1 METIYQDIPRFY
13 TALAEWGACVIYIC
27 LIKKRFN
34 NKITVA
40 LSTLFLV
47 AQIALLVP
55 TGDLPTVWW
64 IPCMVAAAL
73 LMYLFIY
80 TVGNV
85 HSITAAYLCARAFL
99 IAEFTASFQWQ
110 LDCYLNARVDV
121 EHFVFAKIVMLVV
134 IYTAIFVLVAFMEKP
149 LMNPEY
155 LNKITYK
162 EFIAVIAIV
171 AVAFTFSNLSF
182 IWKNTPFSS
191 GFRSD
196 IFNIRTLFD
205 LAGMTILYAYQSRVC
220 ELMAESEIVTMD
232 SMLKSQYNQYR
243 NYQESIDLINM
254 KYHDLKHQIAGLR
267 AETDIDKRTEWLDA
281 MEDDI
286 RGFESVT
293 NTGNKVLDTIIV
305 GKIMHGQKY
314 DIKFTCVI
322 DGKLLE
328 FMHVTDIC
336 TIFGN
341 AIDNAIENVVMI
353 KDIEK
358 RIIHVTVSAKN
369 KFVLIQFQNYCEVKP
384 NEDKRGVRLFESSKA
399 DKRNHGFGLKSIQY
413 TVDKYD
419 GTMKAGMNKD
429 WFELT
434 ILIPCSNK

>member
-110 LDCYLNARVDV
+110 LDCYLNARGDV

-293 NTGNKVLDTIIV
+293 NTGNKVLDTIIA

-384 NEDKRGVRLFESSKA
+384 NEDKRGIRLFESSKA

>member
-293 NTGNKVLDTIIV
+293 NTGNKVLDTIIA

-419 GTMKAGMNKD
+419 GTLKAGMNKD

>member
-64 IPCMVAAAL
+64 IPCMVSAAF

-232 SMLKSQYNQYR
+232 SMLKSQYYQYR
-243 NYQESIDLINM
+243 YYQESIDLINM

-293 NTGNKVLDTIIV
+293 NTGNKVLDTIIA

>member
-64 IPCMVAAAL
+64 IPCMVSAAF

-293 NTGNKVLDTIIV
+293 NTGNKVLDTIIA

-384 NEDKRGVRLFESSKA
+384 NEDKRGIRLFESSKA

>member
-110 LDCYLNARVDV
+110 WDCYLNARVDV

-134 IYTAIFVLVAFMEKP
+134 IYTTIFVLVAFMEKP

-205 LAGMTILYAYQSRVC
+205 LAGMTILYAYQSRIC
-220 ELMAESEIVTMD
+220 ELMTESELVTMD

-293 NTGNKVLDTIIV
+293 NTGNKVLDTIIA

-322 DGKLLE
+322 DGKLLD

-336 TIFGN
+336 IIFGN

-353 KDIEK
+353 KDVEK

-384 NEDKRGVRLFESSKA
+384 NEDKRGVRLFETSKA

>member
-64 IPCMVAAAL
+64 IPCMVSAAF

-85 HSITAAYLCARAFL
+85 HSITAAYLCARAFF

-293 NTGNKVLDTIIV
+293 NTGNKVLDTIIA

>member
-293 NTGNKVLDTIIV
+293 NTGNKVLDTIIA

-369 KFVLIQFQNYCEVKP
+369 KFVLIQFQNYCKVKP
-384 NEDKRGVRLFESSKA
+384 NEDKRGIRLFESSKA

>member
-64 IPCMVAAAL
+64 IPCMVSAAF

-293 NTGNKVLDTIIV
+293 NTGNKVLDTIIA

-429 WFELT
+429 WFELK

>member
-64 IPCMVAAAL
+64 IPCMVSAAF

-293 NTGNKVLDTIIV
+293 NTGNKVLDTIIA

-384 NEDKRGVRLFESSKA
+384 NEDKRGVRLFESSKV

-434 ILIPCSNK
+434 ILIPWSNK

>member
-220 ELMAESEIVTMD
+220 ELMAESESVTMD
-232 SMLKSQYNQYR
+232 SMLKSQYNQDR

-293 NTGNKVLDTIIV
+293 NTGNKVLDTIIA

>member
-99 IAEFTASFQWQ
+99 IAGFTASFQWQ

-293 NTGNKVLDTIIV
+293 NTGNKVLDTIIA

-384 NEDKRGVRLFESSKA
+384 NEDKRGIRLFESSKA

>member
-1 METIYQDIPRFY
+1 MEIIYQDIPRFY

-64 IPCMVAAAL
+64 IPCMVSAAF

-293 NTGNKVLDTIIV
+293 NTGNKVLDTIIA
-305 GKIMHGQKY
+305 GKIIHGQKY

-384 NEDKRGVRLFESSKA
+384 NEDKRGIRLFESSKA

>member
-13 TALAEWGACVIYIC
+13 TALAEWGACIIYIC

-64 IPCMVAAAL
+64 IPCMVSAAF

-293 NTGNKVLDTIIV
+293 NTGNKVLDTIIA

-384 NEDKRGVRLFESSKA
+384 NEDKRGIRLFESSKA

>member
-121 EHFVFAKIVMLVV
+121 EHFVFAKIVMLLV

-293 NTGNKVLDTIIV
+293 NTGNKVLDTIIA

-384 NEDKRGVRLFESSKA
+384 NEDKRGIRLFESSKA

-434 ILIPCSNK
+434 ILIPWSNK

>member
-64 IPCMVAAAL
+64 IPCMVSAAF

-293 NTGNKVLDTIIV
+293 NTGNKVLDTIIA

-328 FMHVTDIC
+328 FIHVTDIC

-384 NEDKRGVRLFESSKA
+384 NEDKRGIRLFESSKA

>member
-293 NTGNKVLDTIIV
+293 NTGNKVLDTIIA

-384 NEDKRGVRLFESSKA
+384 NEDKRGIRLFESSKA

-419 GTMKAGMNKD
+419 GTMKAVMNKD

>member
-64 IPCMVAAAL
+64 IPCMVSAAF

-293 NTGNKVLDTIIV
+293 NTGNKVLDTIIA

-328 FMHVTDIC
+328 FMYVTDIC

-384 NEDKRGVRLFESSKA
+384 NEDKRGIRLFESSKA